1 MTMAVDKD
9 GGSSAQGLLHV
20 NEIFY
25 SLQGEGH
32 FTGTPAVFVRLSGCN
47 LRCPFCDTDHHAS
60 VGMTYAQVV
69 ERVTDFPS
77 RHVVVTGGE
86 PSMQLTDG
94 FIDALHA
101 AGCFVQVETNGT
113 LPLPPSVDWVTCSP
127 KDAPVVL
134 DRIDELKVVYSGQP
148 MDGYAPLMAI
158 AAEWRLQP
166 CDVPGDAAA
175 SERNLRAAIAYALAH
190 PRWRLSLQTHK
201 LISIR

>member
-1 MTMAVDKD
+1 MTMRGDNGA
-9 GGSSAQGLLHV
+9 GRGTQELLRV

-69 ERVTDFPS
+69 EQVTAFPS
-77 RHVVVTGGE
+77 RHVAVTGGE

-166 CDVPGDAAA
+166 CDVPGDPSA
-175 SERNLRAAIAYALAH
+175 SERHLRAAIAYTLAN

>member
-1 MTMAVDKD
+1 MTMRGDNGA
-9 GGSSAQGLLHV
+9 GRGTQELLRV

-69 ERVTDFPS
+69 EQVTAFPS

-166 CDVPGDAAA
+166 CDVPGDPSA
-175 SERNLRAAIAYALAH
+175 SERHLRAAIAYTLAN

-201 LISIR
+201 LISIQ

>member
-1 MTMAVDKD
+1 MTMRDD
-9 GGSSAQGLLHV
+9 NCGGSGSEELLRV

-69 ERVTDFPS
+69 ERVAAFPS

-175 SERNLRAAIAYALAH
+175 SERHLRAAIAYALTH

-201 LISIR
+201 LISIQ

>member
-1 MTMAVDKD
+1 MTMRDD
-9 GGSSAQGLLHV
+9 NCGGSGSEELLRV

-69 ERVTDFPS
+69 ERVAAFPS

-175 SERNLRAAIAYALAH
+175 SERHLRAAIAYALTH

>member
-1 MTMAVDKD
+1 MTMRDD
-9 GGSSAQGLLHV
+9 NYGGSGSEGLLRV

-60 VGMTYAQVV
+60 VGMTYAEVV
-69 ERVTDFPS
+69 ARVTDFPS

-148 MDGYAPLMAI
+148 MDGYAPLMAL

-175 SERNLRAAIAYALAH
+175 SERNLRAAIAYTLAN

>member
-9 GGSSAQGLLHV
+9 GGSSAQGLLRV

-69 ERVTDFPS
+69 EHVAAFPS

-86 PSMQLTDG
+86 PSMQLTG
-94 FIDALHA
+94 AFIDALHA

>member
-1 MTMAVDKD
+1 MTMRGDNSC
-9 GGSSAQGLLHV
+9 GGGTQGLLRV

-60 VGMTYAQVV
+60 VGMTYAEVV
-69 ERVTDFPS
+69 ARVAAFLS

-113 LPLPPSVDWVTCSP
+113 LPLPSGVDWITCSP

-158 AAEWRLQP
+158 AGEWRLQP
-166 CDVPGDAAA
+166 CDVPGDPSA
-175 SERNLRAAIAYALAH
+175 SERHLRAAIAYTLAN

>member
-9 GGSSAQGLLHV
+9 GGSSAQGLLRV

-60 VGMTYAQVV
+60 VGMTYSQVV
-69 ERVTDFPS
+69 GRVAAFPS

-86 PSMQLTDG
+86 PSMQLTDA

-134 DRIDELKVVYSGQP
+134 DRIDELKVVYSEQP

-166 CDVPGDAAA
+166 CDVPGDPAA
-175 SERNLRAAIAYALAH
+175 SERNLRAAIAYTLAN

>member
-60 VGMTYAQVV
+60 VGMTYAEVV
-69 ERVTDFPS
+69 ERVAAFPS

-175 SERNLRAAIAYALAH
+175 SERHLRAAIAYALTH

>member
-1 MTMAVDKD
+1 MTMRGDNSC
-9 GGSSAQGLLHV
+9 GGGTQGLLNV

-60 VGMTYAQVV
+60 VGMTYAEVV
-69 ERVTDFPS
+69 ERVATFPS

-86 PSMQLTDG
+86 PSMQLTDA

-175 SERNLRAAIAYALAH
+175 SERHLRAAIAYALAH

-201 LISIR
+201 LISIQ

>member
-1 MTMAVDKD
+1 MTMRGDNSC
-9 GGSSAQGLLHV
+9 GGGTQGLLRV

-69 ERVTDFPS
+69 EQVTAFPS

-113 LPLPPSVDWVTCSP
+113 LPLPSAVDWITCSP

-166 CDVPGDAAA
+166 CDVPGDPSA
-175 SERNLRAAIAYALAH
+175 SERHLRAAIAYTLAN

>member
-1 MTMAVDKD
+1 MTMRGDNSC
-9 GGSSAQGLLHV
+9 GGGTQGLLRV

-60 VGMTYAQVV
+60 VGMTYAEVV
-69 ERVTDFPS
+69 ARVAAFPS

-166 CDVPGDAAA
+166 CDVPGDPSA
-175 SERNLRAAIAYALAH
+175 SERHLRAAIAYTLAN

>member
-1 MTMAVDKD
+1 MTMKGDN
-9 GGSSAQGLLHV
+9 GGCCTEGRLRV

-69 ERVTDFPS
+69 ERVVAFPS

-94 FIDALHA
+94 FIEALHA

-134 DRIDELKVVYSGQP
+134 TRIDELKVVYSGQP

-166 CDVPGDAAA
+166 CDVSGDAAA
-175 SERNLRAAIAYALAH
+175 SERHLRAAIAYTLAN

-201 LISIR
+201 LISIQ

>member
-1 MTMAVDKD
+1 MTMRGDNSC
-9 GGSSAQGLLHV
+9 GGGTQGLLRV

-60 VGMTYAQVV
+60 VGMTYAEVV
-69 ERVTDFPS
+69 ARVAAFPS

-86 PSMQLTDG
+86 PSMQLTDA

-101 AGCFVQVETNGT
+101 AGYFVQVETNGT

-175 SERNLRAAIAYALAH
+175 SERHLRAAIAYALTH

>member
-1 MTMAVDKD
+1 MTMRGDNGA
-9 GGSSAQGLLHV
+9 GRGTQELLRV

-69 ERVTDFPS
+69 EQVTAFPS

-166 CDVPGDAAA
+166 CDVPGDPSA
-175 SERNLRAAIAYALAH
+175 SERHLRAAIAYTLAN

>member
-1 MTMAVDKD
+1 MTM
-9 GGSSAQGLLHV
+9 GGDNSCGGGTQGLLRV

-32 FTGTPAVFVRLSGCN
+32 FTGTPGVFVRLSGCN

-60 VGMTYAQVV
+60 VGMTYAEVV
-69 ERVTDFPS
+69 ARVAAFPS

-113 LPLPPSVDWVTCSP
+113 LPLPSAVDWITCSP

-158 AAEWRLQP
+158 AGEWRLQP
-166 CDVPGDAAA
+166 CDVPGDGAA
-175 SERNLRAAIAYALAH
+175 SERHLRAAIAYTLAH
-190 PRWRLSLQTHK
+190 PRWHLSLQTHK

>member
-1 MTMAVDKD
+1 
-9 GGSSAQGLLHV
+9 
-20 NEIFY
+20 
-25 SLQGEGH
+25 
-32 FTGTPAVFVRLSGCN
+32 
-47 LRCPFCDTDHHAS
+47 
-60 VGMTYAQVV
+60 
-69 ERVTDFPS
+69 
-77 RHVVVTGGE
+77 
-86 PSMQLTDG
+86 MQLTDG

>member
-1 MTMAVDKD
+1 MTMRSDNSC
-9 GGSSAQGLLHV
+9 GGGTQGLLRV

-60 VGMTYAQVV
+60 VGMTYAEVV
-69 ERVTDFPS
+69 ERVATFPS

-86 PSMQLTDG
+86 PSMQLTDA

-113 LPLPPSVDWVTCSP
+113 LPLPSAVDWITCSP

-134 DRIDELKVVYSGQP
+134 DCIDELKVVYSGQP

-175 SERNLRAAIAYALAH
+175 SERHLSAAIAYTLAH

-201 LISIR
+201 LISIQ

>member
-1 MTMAVDKD
+1 MTMRGDNSC
-9 GGSSAQGLLHV
+9 GGGTQGLLRV

-60 VGMTYAQVV
+60 VGMTYAEVV
-69 ERVTDFPS
+69 ARVAAFPS

-113 LPLPPSVDWVTCSP
+113 LPLPSAVDWITCSP

-148 MDGYAPLMAI
+148 MGGYAPLMAI

-166 CDVPGDAAA
+166 CDVPGDPSA
-175 SERNLRAAIAYALAH
+175 SERHLRAAIAYTLAN

>member
-1 MTMAVDKD
+1 MTMRGDNSC
-9 GGSSAQGLLHV
+9 GGGTQGLLRV

-60 VGMTYAQVV
+60 VGMTYAEVV
-69 ERVTDFPS
+69 ARVAAFPS

-86 PSMQLTDG
+86 PSMQLTDA

-113 LPLPPSVDWVTCSP
+113 LPLPSAVDWITCSP

-175 SERNLRAAIAYALAH
+175 SERHLRAAIAYTLAH
-190 PRWRLSLQTHK
+190 SRWRLSLQTHK